1 MHEGSRSRVRH
12 RTVTTVVAL
21 LALVVTGWALPGAP
35 ANALPITG
43 LDPTAFL
50 ALPDGAYDV
59 RTARS
64 RGGSV
69 AYAYRLDDSAT
80 DVPGL
85 WVRVKSGASWSAPVL
100 VSHPDRGAASP
111 SLDVLGNGAALV
123 AWEEDVVGAPDQIV
137 VRRVDGGSAGA
148 RRELPVL
155 PYDGPYVSGGPTRDL
170 VAWTQYSNGAVRAFA
185 AVAPTGGAFG
195 AAMPVSDPGWS
206 GSVVDGSLSVSADA
220 GRLHALFLKRD
231 DNYDFYEPAWSSYD
245 AVSSP
250 SWEAFELTD
259 SYQDSSSAT
268 PRLGVDG
275 AGHAVLAVGDQI
287 GGWHGEA
294 YVFHP
299 PPPESIALPDFDVR
313 EHLSDAVPLGTS
325 SAVGVVER
333 GGTVDA
339 LLGGTVPT
347 SARVLPSTGSG
358 VEVST
363 SSATRPECTGAP
375 WVLAGTD
382 FVCARHP
389 DPYGSTVE
397 IWSDATGLLGE
408 LTPSLGATQVTVT
421 TPSAAVPLLVV
432 KENRDGVDPR
442 WILDL
447 SSDDAGPPPPPP
459 PPPPPAPAPT
469 FVMTGSPKV
478 IGKTIIGRKLRA
490 YAGTWQPAPSRI
502 GYRWY
507 VGKKVIKAATG
518 PKLRLRSTYRGK
530 RVRVRITVSR
540 AGYPSVVKVVY
551 AKGKV
556 RR

>member
-1 MHEGSRSRVRH
+1 MQEASRSRVR
-12 RTVTTVVAL
+12 RRALTAVVAL
-21 LALVVTGWALPGAP
+21 FALVVTGWALPATT
-35 ANALPITG
+35 AQALPVTG
-43 LDPTAFL
+43 LDPAGFL
-50 ALPDGAYDV
+50 ALPEGAYDI

-69 AYAYRLDDSAT
+69 AYAYRLDNPET
-80 DVPGL
+80 GVPAL
-85 WVRVKSGASWSAPVL
+85 WVRVKAGASWAEPVL
-100 VSHPDRGAASP
+100 VSNPDRSADSA

-123 AWEEDVVGAPDQIV
+123 AWVEGLPEADQIV

-148 RRELPVL
+148 RREIPVD
-155 PYDGPYVSGGPTRDL
+155 PYDGPYVSGGPTRDV
-170 VAWTQYSNGAVRAFA
+170 VAWTRYSGDAVRAFA
-185 AVAPTGGAFG
+185 AVASTGGAFG
-195 AAMPVSDPGWS
+195 APMPVSDPGWS
-206 GSVVDGSLSVSADA
+206 GDVVDGSLSVSADA

-231 DNYDFYEPAWSSYD
+231 DTYDFHEPAWSTYD
-245 AVSSP
+245 VLSSP

-259 SYQDSSSAT
+259 SYQDSSSST

-299 PPPESIALPDFDVR
+299 PPPESVALPDFDVR
-313 EHLSDAVPLGTS
+313 DHLADAVPLGSTS
-325 SAVGVVER
+325 ALGMVER
-333 GGTVDA
+333 GGSVDA
-339 LLGGTVPT
+339 LLGGAVPT
-347 SARVLPSTGSG
+347 SARVQPSTGSG

-363 SSATRPECTGAP
+363 SSATRPECASAP
-375 WVLAGTD
+375 WVLAETD
-382 FVCARHP
+382 FVCADHP
-389 DPYGSTVE
+389 DPYGSKVE

-408 LTPSLGATQVTVT
+408 LTPSAGATQVTVS
-421 TPSAAVPLLVV
+421 TPDVAVPLLLV
-432 KENRDGVDPR
+432 KENRTNPDPL

-447 SSDDAGPPPPPP
+447 SSDDTGPPPPPP

-469 FVMTGSPKV
+469 FVMTGAPKV
-478 IGKTIIGRKLRA
+478 IGKAIVGRKLRA
-490 YAGTWQPAPSRI
+490 YAGTWQPAPSRV

-507 VGKKVIKAATG
+507 VGKKLIKAATG
-518 PKLRLRSTYRGK
+518 PRLRVRSTYLGK

-540 AGYPSVVKVVY
+540 AGYPSVVKVLY